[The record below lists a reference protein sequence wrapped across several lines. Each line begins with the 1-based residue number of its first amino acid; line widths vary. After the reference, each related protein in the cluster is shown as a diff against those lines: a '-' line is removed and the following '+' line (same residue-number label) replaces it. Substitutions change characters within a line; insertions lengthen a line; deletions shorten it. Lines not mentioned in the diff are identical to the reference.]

1 MESQSKLSSGPEL
14 RGSNITLESI
24 TAPTDVSSRKTK
36 IVCTL
41 GPACWEVPQL
51 EELIDAGLSV
61 ARFNF
66 SHGDHEG
73 HLACLNRLREAAKNK
88 GVHVGKEIYVS
99 EYLVKPKFV
108 ESVENIICSQTI
120 FFYI

>member
-1 MESQSKLSSGPEL
+1 MIVAKTVLISGKMESQTVRNTSGPEL

-24 TAPTDVSSRKTK
+24 TSSTDVSNRHTK

-41 GPACWEVPQL
+41 GPACWEVSQL
-51 EELIDAGLSV
+51 EDLIDAGLSV

-88 GVHVGKEIYVS
+88 KTNVGK
-99 EYLVKPKFV
+99 FM
-108 ESVENIICSQTI
+108 
-120 FFYI
+120 

>member
-1 MESQSKLSSGPEL
+1 MESQSKVSSGPEL

-24 TAPTDVSSRKTK
+24 TAPTDVTSRKTK

-41 GPACWEVPQL
+41 GPACWEVSQL

-88 GVHVGKEIYVS
+88 GAHVGKKIYVVS

-120 FFYI
+120 SL